1 MSQKVTEF
9 VNVVRSPMRKDSE
22 GFPPLALLEMA
33 MGYWASQAVYVAA
46 ELGIADL
53 LETGPRSCN
62 DLARHTGTH
71 PDSLCRLMRALVS
84 LGVFTAEDGN
94 RFGLTSTGQCLQTNT
109 TGSMRAMVL
118 TLGEEHYQAWAHL
131 LHSVHTGMP
140 AFDHAYGTTLF
151 QYLAQNAAAGRTFD
165 QAMANVTALASFA
178 VALAYPFSSFS
189 TVVMLGAAKA
199 PAPSDSEDQP
209 GAERN
214 PV

>member
-1 MSQKVTEF
+1 
-9 VNVVRSPMRKDSE
+9 
-22 GFPPLALLEMA
+22 
-33 MGYWASQAVYVAA
+33 
-46 ELGIADL
+46 
-53 LETGPRSCN
+53 
-62 DLARHTGTH
+62 
-71 PDSLCRLMRALVS
+71 
-84 LGVFTAEDGN
+84 
-94 RFGLTSTGQCLQTNT
+94 
-109 TGSMRAMVL
+109 
-118 TLGEEHYQAWAHL
+118 
-131 LHSVHTGMP
+131 MP